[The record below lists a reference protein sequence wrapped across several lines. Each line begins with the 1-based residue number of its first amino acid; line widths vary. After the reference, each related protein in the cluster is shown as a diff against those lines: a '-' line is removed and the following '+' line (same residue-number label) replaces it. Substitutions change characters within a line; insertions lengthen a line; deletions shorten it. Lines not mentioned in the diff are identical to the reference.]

1 MQHAPT
7 QPAVDLGKLAPTLGQ
22 TCSGYLGNYRTEFED
37 AVRAGHRGVATASR
51 LAQALDGLLS
61 ALYCASDAAT
71 RALGRVPRGRVSLVA
86 VGGYGRGTL
95 GLYSDVDVVF
105 LCDDPNDPYVG
116 ALAEGLLYPLWDLG
130 VDIGHAVRGVEGT
143 LALARED
150 IRTATTLIDMR
161 RIAGDRQIIEDLQ
174 LGAQKGVFEPHLG
187 EFLDALVA
195 DTERRHNRFGGS
207 LYLLE
212 PETKQGRGG
221 LRDLDVAE
229 WAARARWGARSTDD
243 YVRVGA
249 LLERELKELE
259 DARELLWR
267 VRNLLHL
274 RAGRQQDRLTFADQE
289 DIAHDMGFVDG
300 ITLGVEQFMQ
310 AYYRHA
316 RIVALTAE
324 RMVARARPRRS
335 RQPVTVRKLGDGSLI
350 IGDHIR
356 LEEPSRL
363 ETDPALALRFYRQA
377 IRYSKRPEFSAR
389 DAIARISVDKD
400 WRWRLQ
406 NSEEATQLFV
416 WLFKQLGD
424 APFRLGSTLGELHE
438 VGLVVAMIPEFEPLV
453 GKVHHD
459 VYHAYTTDIHCI
471 MAHDKLRE
479 LARGE
484 TGDSRMAARLAAEAP
499 RRLPILLA
507 TFLHSIGKGRGP
519 KTGEEG
525 ASLAKGIA
533 TRLGLSAGDVE
544 HVAWLVRENWTL
556 YRWATQRDIYDS
568 VAVAELANMIG
579 TSERLRDLYL
589 VTVAIV
595 STINP
600 DAMTSWKARALEDL
614 FLSVL
619 NLIESQGTQAPV
631 EDRVVEVK
639 LQAVVGFVGD
649 RDQAELQAF
658 LDEMP
663 NRYFLA
669 HAVDAVRRHARIA
682 RDRGGGLA
690 TVRVG
695 PGPSEDVD
703 EVVVISEDQ
712 PGLLADVTAVLAAN
726 KLQVVTAEI
735 FTRKRS
741 AADEAFDIFLVRS
754 SNPDQYST
762 LAETLTNDLEE
773 RLQDRISAN
782 DLLKRHSTLP
792 PWAIRPSPKVPTQV
806 SVDNDASARYTV
818 VDVFTKDR
826 VGLLHQIAHTLHRQ
840 GVTIALSKINTEGQ
854 RVADVFYV
862 TDRDGNKIRDPERL
876 KRLQSALHDRLQA
889 FHAKAEE

>member
-1 MQHAPT
+1 M
-7 QPAVDLGKLAPTLGQ
+7 VDLGRLAPTLGK
-22 TCSGYLGNYRTEFED
+22 TCSGYLGNYRAEFES
-37 AVRAGHRGVATASR
+37 AVRSGRPGVATAHR
-51 LAQALDGLLS
+51 HGQALDGLLS

-71 RALGRVPRGRVSLVA
+71 RSLGRTPRGRTALVA

-95 GLYSDVDVVF
+95 GLHSDVDVVF

-130 VDIGHAVRGVEGT
+130 VDIGHAVRGVKDT

-161 RIAGDRQIIEDLQ
+161 RIAGDREIIEDLQ
-174 LGAQKGVFEPHLG
+174 QGAQEEVFLPCLP

-195 DTERRHNRFGGS
+195 DTERRHSRFGGS

-229 WAARARWGARSTDD
+229 WAARARWGARCVAD

-249 LLERELKELE
+249 LLEREVNELE
-259 DARELLWR
+259 AAREMLWR

-274 RAGRQQDRLTFADQE
+274 RASRQQDRLTFADQE
-289 DIAHDMGFVDG
+289 DIAQDMGFVDG

-324 RMVARARPRRS
+324 RMVARARPRES
-335 RQPVTVRKLGDGSLI
+335 RQAVTVRKLGDGNLI

-356 LEEPSRL
+356 LEQPERL
-363 ETDPALALRFYRQA
+363 KGDPALALRFYRQA
-377 IRYSKRPEFSAR
+377 VRYGKRPEFTAR
-389 DAIARISVDKD
+389 DAIARIAVDED
-400 WRWRLQ
+400 WRRRLQ
-406 NSEEATQLFV
+406 SSEEATQLFL

-424 APFRLGSTLGELHE
+424 GPFRLGSTLGELHE
-438 VGLVVAMIPEFEPLV
+438 VGLVLAMIPEFAPLV
-453 GKVHHD
+453 GRVYHD
-459 VYHAYTTDIHCI
+459 VYHTHTADIHSV
-471 MAHDKLRE
+471 MAHDRLRA
-479 LARGE
+479 LSRGE
-484 TGDSRMAARLAAEAP
+484 TEGSRMAARLAAEAP
-499 RRLPILLA
+499 RRLPVLLGA
-507 TFLHSIGKGRGP
+507 FLHSIGKGRGRNV
-519 KTGEEG
+519 GEEA

-533 TRLGLSAGDVE
+533 TRLGLMPGDIE
-544 HVAWLVRENWTL
+544 HVAWLVREHWTL

-568 VAVAELANMIG
+568 AAVAEIANTIG
-579 TSERLRDLYL
+579 SHQRLRDLYL
-589 VTVAIV
+589 VTVAVV
-595 STINP
+595 STVNP

-614 FLSVL
+614 FLAVL
-619 NLIESQGTQAPV
+619 NQLEAQGGQMPV
-631 EDRVVEVK
+631 EERVVEVK

-649 RDQAELQAF
+649 RNQGELQAF

-663 NRYFLA
+663 DRYFLA

-682 RDRGGGLA
+682 RDRGDGLA

-695 PGPSEDVD
+695 PGPSEDLD
-703 EVVVISEDQ
+703 EVVAISEDR

-726 KLQVVTAEI
+726 KLQVLTAEI
-735 FTRKRS
+735 YTRKRPS
-741 AADEAFDIFLVRS
+741 GDEAFDVFLVRS
-754 SNPDQYST
+754 QGHPERHPQ
-762 LAETLTNDLEE
+762 LAQTLTHDLEE
-773 RLQDRISAN
+773 RLNDRISAK
-782 DLLKRHSTLP
+782 DLLKRNSTVP
-792 PWAIRPSPKVPTQV
+792 PWAVRHSPSVPTQV
-806 SVDNDASARYTV
+806 SVDNDASTRYTV

-826 VGLLHQIAHTLHRQ
+826 VGLLHEIADTLHRE
-840 GVTIALSKINTEGQ
+840 GVTIALSKVNTEGQ

-862 TDRDGNKIRDPERL
+862 ADHDGQKIREPARL

-889 FHAKAEE
+889 FHAKGDS